1 MKRHVIAVIALLP
14 FLLAACGSRQTANSA
29 DDIVAHKVDSL
40 MSLMTLQEKIGQL
53 NQRDFGW
60 GAEDVPDLIRKGGV
74 GSLLNCSPE
83 NVNEV
88 QRIAVEESRLGI
100 PLLLARDVI
109 HGYKTIMPIP
119 LAQACSWDTAVIE
132 AGAAVAAAEAA
143 ASGIKYTFAP
153 MIDVTRDP
161 RWGRIAE
168 SLGEDALLTSRLGV
182 AMVKGFQGDDM
193 SDEDRVGACAKHFAA
208 YGLVESGRD
217 YNSVFVSEERL
228 RDWVLPPFKAAAEA
242 GVATFMAGFNE
253 LNGVPVSGSKFLL
266 RDVLRDEWNYPGMV
280 ISDYFSIDQLWVQGY
295 SDSKA
300 QAAADGINAGVD
312 MDMMGGGYYAYLDS
326 LVAAGEVSEAVID
339 EACRRVLTLKY
350 QLGLFD
356 NPYTDMSGRDTVLY
370 NPAHLQIAREAAA
383 KSVVLVKNENNVLPL
398 KANPRKIAV
407 IGPLADAPYEQM
419 GTWCFD
425 AEKEHSVTPLAALR
439 AEYGDRIIYA
449 EGLKFSRDKSKAG
462 FAAAVAAAKQADVV
476 LLFLG
481 EEAILSGEAKCRA
494 DISLPGAQ
502 TELLKAVKSAGKPVV
517 SIIMS
522 GRPNTLV
529 EEFEQ
534 SDAMLIA
541 MHGGTMAGPAIADIL
556 SARTVPQGKLPVTF
570 PRMVG
575 QIPIYYNDYRT
586 GRPADY
592 NPTMIDD
599 IPLEAKQTSMGFCT
613 YWLDAGTEPLFPFGY
628 GLSYTTFEYSEP
640 RLSADTVSMD
650 GKLVVSCDIRNTGK
664 YDATEIVQL
673 YTRDH
678 FGSLVRPVKELKD
691 FCLIDLRAGADTTV
705 QFTITSEMLKFCN
718 ADMQMVAEPG
728 DFTVWVAPNSDAG
741 KGKNFYLTY

>member
-1 MKRHVIAVIALLP
+1 MKKHFIILSVAVALTFSSCGNNAGGNKSIA
-14 FLLAACGSRQTANSA
+14 Q
-29 DDIVAHKVDSL
+29 KVDSL

-60 GAEDVPDLIRKGGV
+60 GAEDVPELIRQGGV
-74 GSLLNCSPE
+74 GSLLNCAPE
-83 NVNEV
+83 RVNEV

-100 PLLLARDVI
+100 PLLIARDVV
-109 HGYKTIMPIP
+109 HGYKTIFPIP
-119 LAQACSWDTAVIE
+119 LAQACSWDTSVVK
-132 AGAAVAAAEAA
+132 AGAQVAAAEAA
-143 ASGIKYTFAP
+143 VSGIKYTFAP
-153 MIDVTRDP
+153 MIDVTHEP

-182 AMVKGFQGDDM
+182 AMVQGFQGDDM
-193 SDEDRVGACAKHFAA
+193 ADADRVAACAKHFAA

-228 RDWVLPPFKAAAEA
+228 RDWVLPPFKAVADA

-266 RDVLRDEWNYPGMV
+266 RDVLRGEWNYPGMV

-370 NPAHLQIAREAAA
+370 NPAHLQMAREAAA
-383 KSVVLVKNENNVLPL
+383 KSVVLVKNTDKTLPI
-398 KANPRKIAV
+398 KPDVRKIAV
-407 IGPLADAPYEQM
+407 IGPMADAAYDQM

-439 AEYGDRIIYA
+439 EEYGDKIIYA
-449 EGLKFSRDKSKAG
+449 PGTKYSRDNSKEG
-462 FAAAVAAAKQADVV
+462 FAKAVAAARQSDIV

-502 TELLKAVKSAGKPVV
+502 TALLEAVEATGKPVV
-517 SIIMS
+517 TIVMS
-522 GRPNTLV
+522 GRPNTLPV
-529 EEFEQ
+529 ELSK

-570 PRMVG
+570 PSMVG
-575 QIPIYYNDYRT
+575 QVPIYYNDYRT

-592 NPTMIDD
+592 RPTMIDE

-613 YWLDAGTEPLFPFGY
+613 YWLDAGISPLLPFGY
-628 GLSYTTFEYSEP
+628 GLSYTTFEYSDP
-640 RLSADTVSMD
+640 VLSSDTLAMD
-650 GKLVVSCDIRNTGK
+650 GQITVTCDIKNTGD
-664 YDATEIVQL
+664 YDGTEIVQL

-691 FCLIDLRAGADTTV
+691 FQLVDIKAGEDTTV
-705 QFTITSEMLKFCN
+705 TFTITPDMLEFCN
-718 ADMQMVAEPG
+718 ADMRMVAEPG
-728 DFTVWVAPNSDAG
+728 DFTVWVAPNSAVGAG
-741 KGKNFYLTY
+741 KGFYLGE

>member
-1 MKRHVIAVIALLP
+1 MIQVSGVASPKFGCARHNSRKRGSALACTNFQVSVISYFMKKHFIILSVAVALTFSSCGNNGGDDKSIA
-14 FLLAACGSRQTANSA
+14 Q
-29 DDIVAHKVDSL
+29 KVDSL

-60 GAEDVPDLIRKGGV
+60 GAEDVPELIRQGGV
-74 GSLLNCSPE
+74 GSLLNCAPE
-83 NVNEV
+83 RVNEV

-100 PLLLARDVI
+100 PLLIARDVV
-109 HGYKTIMPIP
+109 HGYKTIFPIP
-119 LAQACSWDTAVIE
+119 LAQACSWDTSVVK
-132 AGAAVAAAEAA
+132 AGAQVAAAEAA
-143 ASGIKYTFAP
+143 VSGIKYTFAP
-153 MIDVTRDP
+153 MIDVTHEP

-168 SLGEDALLTSRLGV
+168 S
-182 AMVKGFQGDDM
+182 
-193 SDEDRVGACAKHFAA
+193 
-208 YGLVESGRD
+208 

-228 RDWVLPPFKAAAEA
+228 RDWVLPPFKAVAEA

-253 LNGVPVSGSKFLL
+253 LNGVPVTGSKFLL
-266 RDVLRDEWNYPGMV
+266 RDVLRGEWNYKGMV
-280 ISDYFSIDQLWVQGY
+280 ISDYYSIDQLWVQGY

-370 NPAHLQIAREAAA
+370 NPAHLQMAREAAA
-383 KSVVLVKNENNVLPL
+383 KSVVLVKNTDKTLPI
-398 KANPRKIAV
+398 KPDVRKIAV
-407 IGPLADAPYEQM
+407 IGPMADAAYDQM

-439 AEYGDRIIYA
+439 EEYGDKIIYA
-449 EGLKFSRDKSKAG
+449 PGTKYSRDNSKEG
-462 FAAAVAAAKQADVV
+462 FAKAVAAARQSDIV

-502 TELLKAVKSAGKPVV
+502 TALLEAVEATGKPVV
-517 SIIMS
+517 TIVMS
-522 GRPNTLV
+522 GRPNTLPV
-529 EEFEQ
+529 ELSK

-570 PRMVG
+570 PSMVG
-575 QIPIYYNDYRT
+575 QVPIYYNDYRT

-592 NPTMIDD
+592 RPTMIDE

-613 YWLDAGTEPLFPFGY
+613 YWLDAGISPLLPFGY

-640 RLSADTVSMD
+640 VLSSDTLTMD
-650 GKLVVSCDIRNTGK
+650 GQITVTCDIKNTGD
-664 YDATEIVQL
+664 YDGTEIVQL

-691 FCLIDLRAGADTTV
+691 FQLVDIKAGEDTTV
-705 QFTITSEMLKFCN
+705 TFTITPDMLEFCN
-718 ADMQMVAEPG
+718 ADMRMVAEPG
-728 DFTVWVAPNSDAG
+728 DFTVWVAPNSAVGAG
-741 KGKNFYLTY
+741 KGFYLSE